1 MKRYLLYFLFT
12 AALSPGLVPPRANE
26 NTIEY
31 DTSVAGQ
38 IVPSEE
44 TLIQVRGEDLKIRF
58 ESVPPQDALIF
69 GRADGASNPPPRVE
83 VTARYRLFNPSPQD
97 LSPLIAFPI
106 LWTGP
111 EDKINIIRIQ
121 GARYKN
127 QSLPK
132 TTRRGVRSS
141 VAVDGKNIAFEY
153 VSFESLFEKDRQRW
167 AEGVRTWV
175 AQWPAISKVT
185 VTSNTLL
192 VKRRISA
199 SGIADYP
206 EGQRSFSFTEFLK
219 REKTGENN
227 EPLLTLLG
235 RQLADHP
242 RIEDSDLDVLSFL
255 YAATHPAEE
264 DGVAQFQ
271 ERWGVESFF
280 LDPLSG
286 QREKIVPLSGTDRI
300 HYDLARLNRRI
311 DFLQYRPVL
320 PAGKETV
327 IEVRYSHLLDV
338 DMDHQI
344 AGAFAYQFQYILRTS
359 PKWKTFGPIRLTL
372 EIPCF
377 LVYSI
382 SLPVAYKGEGDRP
395 GDEFGYDHFIYEVA
409 GSEARENLLIALTEN
424 RGFLPGDPHPKQMS
438 VAESWQRYEAD
449 PKGPFADDLL
459 YRLGMKAYSGEL
471 SSEDAAFLRGKLG
484 QDAAGAG
491 KGAAPRDLDLGS
503 ALLYKIHQ
511 HSRCYDGRLMVSLM
525 RYAGRQRGD
534 DNYRYYGLQSQL
546 ARVQKEERTLRWN
559 AAANLDRW
567 GFSGPDVEAKKD
579 GMKRNIQMGEKE
591 RLLTFL
597 HLCDTYMAGAY
608 PKGLN
613 APPDAS
619 RSVRF
624 KALMAEAELDMRLS
638 DLPRYNKSFHSQ
650 IGYNPSRFLRFWSLY
665 ALYRDVPE
673 SADLLRVLASTR
685 AQFDAATRNGSRT
698 ILYEDIARMVDE
710 EVKQRGVK
718 VPPYLK
724 KEDFP
729 EWLGVDER

>member
-1 MKRYLLYFLFT
+1 MKRYLLCLLF
-12 AALSPGLVPPRANE
+12 AAIPVLWPVSSRANE

-38 IVPSEE
+38 IVPAEE

-58 ESVPPQDALIF
+58 ERVAPEDALIF
-69 GRADGASNPPPRVE
+69 TRADGASNPPPRVE

-106 LWTGP
+106 LWSGP
-111 EDKINIIRIQ
+111 EDKLNTIRIPI
-121 GARYKN
+121 GFYKN
-127 QSLPK
+127 QRLPK

-141 VAVDGKNIAFEY
+141 VAVDGKNIPFEY

-192 VKRRISA
+192 SKRNPSA

-206 EGQRSFSFTEFLK
+206 DRRRFFSFTEFLK
-219 REKTGENN
+219 REKTGASN
-227 EPLLTLLG
+227 EPLLLLLG
-235 RQLADHP
+235 RELADHP
-242 RIEDSDLDVLSFL
+242 RIEDSDLDSLSFL

-271 ERWGVESFF
+271 ERWGAESFF

-286 QREKIVPLSGTDRI
+286 QREKIVPLSGMDRI

-359 PKWKTFGPIRLTL
+359 PKWKTFGPIRMTL
-372 EIPCF
+372 EIPCL

-382 SLPVAYKGEGDRP
+382 SLPVAYKGER
-395 GDEFGYDHFIYEVA
+395 DEFGYDHFIYEVA

-424 RGFLPGDPHPKQMS
+424 RGFLPGDPHPKQMT
-438 VAESWQRYEAD
+438 VVESWQRYEAD

-471 SSEDAAFLRGKLG
+471 SPEDAAFLRGKLG

-491 KGAAPRDLDLGS
+491 KGGAPRDLDLGT

-511 HSRCYDGRLMVSLM
+511 HSRCYDGRLMISLM
-525 RYAGRQRGD
+525 RYAGRERGN
-534 DNYRYYGLQSQL
+534 DNYPYYGLQSQL
-546 ARVQKEERTLRWN
+546 AIVQKEERTQRWN
-559 AAANLDRW
+559 AADNLDRS
-567 GFSGPDVEAKKD
+567 GLSGPDVEAKKNR
-579 GMKRNIQMGEKE
+579 MKRNIQMGEKE

-597 HLCDTYMAGAY
+597 RLCDTFLAGAY

-624 KALMAEAELDMRLS
+624 KALVAGAELDVRLS
-638 DLPRYNKSFHSQ
+638 DLPRHTTRFHSQ

-665 ALYRDVPE
+665 TLYRDVPE
-673 SADLLRVLASTR
+673 SADLLRVLVCAR
-685 AQFDAATRNGSRT
+685 AQFSSGNHDGSKT

-710 EVKQRGVK
+710 EVKQRGITA
-718 VPPYLK
+718 PTRLK